1 MADVNPMLPFHVES
15 DVELNAPA
23 NAVLSHLDSRLSAH
37 MSRPSWIMVGSRMAI
52 ELDGSKGR
60 TVGVSSMEF
69 SGRRADATLD
79 RVGIQNATEVPCFVD
94 PDARGSRRYPETY
107 PT

>member
-23 NAVLSHLDSRLSAH
+23 NAVLSHLDDHSRLSAH

-52 ELDGSKGR
+52 EPDGSKGR

-79 RVGIQNATEVPCFVD
+79 RVGIE
-94 PDARGSRRYPETY
+94 
-107 PT
+107 